1 MSAGTRSA
9 NRPRHRRT
17 KALISAT
24 LLAAAAVAQAA
35 LPVAGYSV
43 RNVYPHDPD
52 AFTQGLFYRDAVLYE
67 STGLNGRSSI
77 RKVALQTGQVL
88 SRRDLPA
95 VFFGEGIAPAG
106 DRIISLTWSNG
117 VGFVF
122 DLATLTPVGTFSY
135 QGEGWGLTSDGRSLY
150 MSDGTPTIRVLDP
163 DSFKEL
169 RRIQVTA
176 DSAPVARLNELEW
189 VDGEIFANVWQTN
202 RIARID
208 PTTGHV
214 KGWIDLTGLHKLA
227 GLVSS
232 PENVM
237 NGIAWD
243 STNRR
248 LFVTGKL
255 WPKLFEIELTNRA
268 INQQAQR

>member
-1 MSAGTRSA
+1 MSAGARSVSH
-9 NRPRHRRT
+9 PWGWHP
-17 KALISAT
+17 KALISAA

-35 LPVAGYSV
+35 LPVAGYAVLST
-43 RNVYPHDPD
+43 YPHDPD

-67 STGLNGRSSI
+67 STGLNGKSSI
-77 RKVALQTGQVL
+77 RKVDLQTGQVL
-88 SRRDLPA
+88 SRRNLPTE
-95 VFFGEGIAPAG
+95 FFGEGIAPAG
-106 DRIISLTWSNG
+106 DRLISLTWTNG

-122 DLATLTPVGTFSY
+122 DLATLKPLGSFPY
-135 QGEGWGLTSDGRSLY
+135 QGEGWGLTSDGNNLF
-150 MSDGTPTIRVLDP
+150 MSNGTPTIKVLDP
-163 DSFKEL
+163 DSLKEL
-169 RRIQVTA
+169 RQIQVTA
-176 DSAPVARLNELEW
+176 NSAPVARLNELEW

-227 GLVSS
+227 GLVST

-248 LFVTGKL
+248 LFVTGKR

-268 INQQAQR
+268 ANQQAQR